1 MAALVA
7 VFGIA
12 AYMVIA
18 GTPAIR
24 EIGIAEFLFGTQWR
38 PTAEDP
44 SFGILYIIL
53 TSVVGTGLSVLL
65 GVPVALMTAV
75 FLAELAPKRLYQLVR
90 PAVELLARVP
100 LENIE
105 YVADLGCGPGNST
118 ALLHQRWPAARIT
131 GIDSSPA
138 MIAEA
143 RSALPDCQFVEAD
156 IRNWQPEQAL
166 DLIFANASLQ
176 WLPDHYE
183 LFPHLVSLLNPQ
195 GVLAVQMPDNWL
207 EPTHV
212 LMREVAWEQNY
223 PDRGREPLAGVHAY
237 YDILS
242 EAGCEVDIWRTTYY
256 HQMPSHQAIIDWVTA
271 TGLRPWLQ
279 DLTESEQQLFLKR
292 YHQMLEEQYPLQEN
306 GQILLAFPR
315 LFIVARRME

>member
-1 MAALVA
+1 MSDWNPSLYLHFAAE
-7 VFGIA
+7 
-12 AYMVIA
+12 
-18 GTPAIR
+18 R
-24 EIGIAEFLFGTQWR
+24 
-38 PTAEDP
+38 
-44 SFGILYIIL
+44 S
-53 TSVVGTGLSVLL
+53 
-65 GVPVALMTAV
+65 
-75 FLAELAPKRLYQLVR
+75 R

-105 YVADLGCGPGNST
+105 YIADLGCGPGNIT

-143 RSALPDCQFVEAD
+143 RSALPDCLFVEAD

-183 LFPHLVSLLNPQ
+183 LFPHLVSLLNSH
-195 GVLAVQMPDNWL
+195 GVLAIQMPDNWL

-279 DLTESEQQLFLKR
+279 D
-292 YHQMLEEQYPLQEN
+292 
-306 GQILLAFPR
+306 
-315 LFIVARRME
+315 

>member
-1 MAALVA
+1 MSDWNPALYMHFAA
-7 VFGIA
+7 
-12 AYMVIA
+12 
-18 GTPAIR
+18 
-24 EIGIAEFLFGTQWR
+24 E
-38 PTAEDP
+38 
-44 SFGILYIIL
+44 
-53 TSVVGTGLSVLL
+53 
-65 GVPVALMTAV
+65 
-75 FLAELAPKRLYQLVR
+75 RLR
-90 PAVELLARVP
+90 PATELLARIP
-100 LENIE
+100 LENVWQI
-105 YVADLGCGPGNST
+105 ADIGCGPGNSS
-118 ALLHQRWPAARIT
+118 ALLYQRWPAARIT

-143 RSALPDCQFVEAD
+143 RIALPQCEFVETD
-156 IRNWQPEQAL
+156 IRDWQPERSPE
-166 DLIFANASLQ
+166 LIFANASLQ

-183 LFPHLVSLLNPQ
+183 LFPRLVSLLASH

-242 EAGCEVDIWRTTYY
+242 EAGCEVDVWRTTYY

-279 DLTESEQQLFLKR
+279 DLTESEQQHFLER

-315 LFIVARRME
+315 LFVVARRTE

>member
-1 MAALVA
+1 
-7 VFGIA
+7 
-12 AYMVIA
+12 
-18 GTPAIR
+18 
-24 EIGIAEFLFGTQWR
+24 
-38 PTAEDP
+38 
-44 SFGILYIIL
+44 
-53 TSVVGTGLSVLL
+53 
-65 GVPVALMTAV
+65 
-75 FLAELAPKRLYQLVR
+75 
-90 PAVELLARVP
+90 
-100 LENIE
+100 
-105 YVADLGCGPGNST
+105 
-118 ALLHQRWPAARIT
+118 
-131 GIDSSPA
+131 
-138 MIAEA
+138 MIAET
-143 RSALPDCQFVEAD
+143 RSALPDCLFVEAD

-183 LFPHLVSLLNPQ
+183 LFPHLVSLLSPL

-256 HQMPSHQAIIDWVTA
+256 HQMPSHRAIIDWVTA

-279 DLTESEQQLFLKR
+279 DLTESEQQHFLTR
-292 YHQMLEEQYPLQEN
+292 YHQMLEEQYPLQGERTDIAGISASVYCCPPYGVIITSAGN
-306 GQILLAFPR
+306 GDREEFSLEFLLHRSSVTGQFQ
-315 LFIVARRME
+315 

>member
-1 MAALVA
+1 MSDWNPSLYLHFAAE
-7 VFGIA
+7 
-12 AYMVIA
+12 
-18 GTPAIR
+18 R
-24 EIGIAEFLFGTQWR
+24 
-38 PTAEDP
+38 
-44 SFGILYIIL
+44 S
-53 TSVVGTGLSVLL
+53 
-65 GVPVALMTAV
+65 
-75 FLAELAPKRLYQLVR
+75 R

-183 LFPHLVSLLNPQ
+183 CQITGWSRPMCSCAKLPGNK
-195 GVLAVQMPDNWL
+195 
-207 EPTHV
+207 TT
-212 LMREVAWEQNY
+212 RI
-223 PDRGREPLAGVHAY
+223 AGV
-237 YDILS
+237 S
-242 EAGCEVDIWRTTYY
+242 RW
-256 HQMPSHQAIIDWVTA
+256 
-271 TGLRPWLQ
+271 
-279 DLTESEQQLFLKR
+279 
-292 YHQMLEEQYPLQEN
+292 
-306 GQILLAFPR
+306 LAFM
-315 LFIVARRME
+315 LTTIF

>member
-1 MAALVA
+1 MSDWNPSLYLHFAAE
-7 VFGIA
+7 
-12 AYMVIA
+12 
-18 GTPAIR
+18 R
-24 EIGIAEFLFGTQWR
+24 SR
-38 PTAEDP
+38 PT
-44 SFGILYIIL
+44 
-53 TSVVGTGLSVLL
+53 
-65 GVPVALMTAV
+65 
-75 FLAELAPKRLYQLVR
+75 
-90 PAVELLARVP
+90 VELLARVP

-105 YVADLGCGPGNST
+105 YIADLGCGPGNST

-143 RSALPDCQFVEAD
+143 RSALPDCLFVEAD

-183 LFPHLVSLLNPQ
+183 LFPHLVSLLSLL

-279 DLTESEQQLFLKR
+279 DLSESEQQHFLTR
-292 YHQMLEEQYPLQEN
+292 YLT
-306 GQILLAFPR
+306 LAESGNVVFTSRSNDREAIINCPQSFR
-315 LFIVARRME
+315 AST

>member
-1 MAALVA
+1 MSDWNPSLYLH
-7 VFGIA
+7 FS
-12 AYMVIA
+12 
-18 GTPAIR
+18 
-24 EIGIAEFLFGTQWR
+24 AER
-38 PTAEDP
+38 
-44 SFGILYIIL
+44 S
-53 TSVVGTGLSVLL
+53 
-65 GVPVALMTAV
+65 
-75 FLAELAPKRLYQLVR
+75 R

-100 LENIE
+100 LENVE
-105 YVADLGCGPGNST
+105 YVAYVADLGCGPGNST
-118 ALLHQRWPAARIT
+118 ALLQQRWPAARIT

-156 IRNWQPEQAL
+156 IRNWQPVQAL

>member
-1 MAALVA
+1 MSDWNPSLYLHFAAE
-7 VFGIA
+7 
-12 AYMVIA
+12 
-18 GTPAIR
+18 R
-24 EIGIAEFLFGTQWR
+24 
-38 PTAEDP
+38 
-44 SFGILYIIL
+44 S
-53 TSVVGTGLSVLL
+53 
-65 GVPVALMTAV
+65 
-75 FLAELAPKRLYQLVR
+75 R

-105 YVADLGCGPGNST
+105 YIADLGCGPGNST
-118 ALLHQRWPAARIT
+118 ALLDQRWPAARIT

-143 RSALPDCQFVEAD
+143 RSALPDCLFVEAD

-183 LFPHLVSLLNPQ
+183 LFPHLVSLLSPL

-223 PDRGREPLAGVHAY
+223 PDRGRERTAAFSYALPSDAGRAISPPGERT
-237 YDILS
+237 DI
-242 EAGCEVDIWRTTYY
+242 AGISASVYCCPPYGV
-256 HQMPSHQAIIDWVTA
+256 IITSAGNGDREEFSLEFLLHRSSVT
-271 TGLRPWLQ
+271 
-279 DLTESEQQLFLKR
+279 
-292 YHQMLEEQYPLQEN
+292 
-306 GQILLAFPR
+306 GQFQ
-315 LFIVARRME
+315 

>member
-1 MAALVA
+1 MSDWNPSLYLHFAAE
-7 VFGIA
+7 
-12 AYMVIA
+12 
-18 GTPAIR
+18 R
-24 EIGIAEFLFGTQWR
+24 
-38 PTAEDP
+38 
-44 SFGILYIIL
+44 S
-53 TSVVGTGLSVLL
+53 
-65 GVPVALMTAV
+65 
-75 FLAELAPKRLYQLVR
+75 R
-90 PAVELLARVP
+90 PAVELL
-100 LENIE
+100 
-105 YVADLGCGPGNST
+105 
-118 ALLHQRWPAARIT
+118 ARIT

-143 RSALPDCQFVEAD
+143 RSALPDCLFVEAD

-183 LFPHLVSLLNPQ
+183 LFPHLVSLLSPL

-279 DLTESEQQLFLKR
+279 DLTESEQQHFLTR
-292 YHQMLEEQYPLQEN
+292 YHQMLEEQYPSRRTDRYCWHFRVC
-306 GQILLAFPR
+306 LLLPAVR
-315 LFIVARRME
+315 SNYHVSW

>member
-1 MAALVA
+1 MSDWNPSLYLHFAAE
-7 VFGIA
+7 
-12 AYMVIA
+12 
-18 GTPAIR
+18 R
-24 EIGIAEFLFGTQWR
+24 
-38 PTAEDP
+38 
-44 SFGILYIIL
+44 S
-53 TSVVGTGLSVLL
+53 
-65 GVPVALMTAV
+65 
-75 FLAELAPKRLYQLVR
+75 R
-90 PAVELLARVP
+90 PAVELLARVS

-105 YVADLGCGPGNST
+105 YIADLGCGPGNST

-143 RSALPDCQFVEAD
+143 RSALPDCLFVEAD

-183 LFPHLVSLLNPQ
+183 LFPHLVSLLSPL

-223 PDRGREPLAGVHAY
+223 PDVTGSDRERTAAFSYALPSDAGRAISPPGERTDIAGISASVY
-237 YDILS
+237 CCPPYGVIITS
-242 EAGCEVDIWRTTYY
+242 AGNGDREEFSLEFLLHR
-256 HQMPSHQAIIDWVTA
+256 SSVT
-271 TGLRPWLQ
+271 
-279 DLTESEQQLFLKR
+279 
-292 YHQMLEEQYPLQEN
+292 
-306 GQILLAFPR
+306 GQFQ
-315 LFIVARRME
+315 

>member
-1 MAALVA
+1 MSDWNPSLYLHFAAE
-7 VFGIA
+7 
-12 AYMVIA
+12 
-18 GTPAIR
+18 R
-24 EIGIAEFLFGTQWR
+24 
-38 PTAEDP
+38 
-44 SFGILYIIL
+44 S
-53 TSVVGTGLSVLL
+53 
-65 GVPVALMTAV
+65 
-75 FLAELAPKRLYQLVR
+75 R

-105 YVADLGCGPGNST
+105 Y
-118 ALLHQRWPAARIT
+118 
-131 GIDSSPA
+131 
-138 MIAEA
+138 IAE
-143 RSALPDCQFVEAD
+143 
-156 IRNWQPEQAL
+156 
-166 DLIFANASLQ
+166 
-176 WLPDHYE
+176 
-183 LFPHLVSLLNPQ
+183 FPHLVSLLSPL

-279 DLTESEQQLFLKR
+279 DLTESEQQHFLTR

-315 LFIVARRME
+315 LFIVARRTE

>member
-1 MAALVA
+1 MTLHRFKKIALLSA
-7 VFGIA
+7 LGIA
-12 AYMVIA
+12 AISMNVQAAERIA
-18 GTPAIR
+18 FIPKLVGV
-24 EIGIAEFLFGTQWR
+24 GFF
-38 PTAEDP
+38 
-44 SFGILYIIL
+44 
-53 TSVVGTGLSVLL
+53 TSGGNGAQQAGKEL
-65 GVPVALMTAV
+65 GVDVTYDGPTEPSVSGQVQLINNFVNQGYNAIIVSAVSPDGLCPAL
-75 FLAELAPKRLYQLVR
+75 KR
-90 PAVELLARVP
+90 
-100 LENIE
+100 
-105 YVADLGCGPGNST
+105 
-118 ALLHQRWPAARIT
+118 ALR
-131 GIDSSPA
+131 
-138 MIAEA
+138 
-143 RSALPDCQFVEAD
+143 DCQFVEAD

-279 DLTESEQQLFLKR
+279 DLTESEQQLFLTR

-315 LFIVARRME
+315 LFIVARRTE

>member
-1 MAALVA
+1 MSDWNPSLYLHFAAE
-7 VFGIA
+7 
-12 AYMVIA
+12 
-18 GTPAIR
+18 R
-24 EIGIAEFLFGTQWR
+24 
-38 PTAEDP
+38 
-44 SFGILYIIL
+44 S
-53 TSVVGTGLSVLL
+53 
-65 GVPVALMTAV
+65 
-75 FLAELAPKRLYQLVR
+75 R

-100 LENIE
+100 LENVE

-118 ALLHQRWPAARIT
+118 ALLQQRWPAARIT

-138 MIAEA
+138 MVAEA
-143 RSALPDCQFVEAD
+143 RSALPDCLFVEAD

-183 LFPHLVSLLNPQ
+183 LFPHLVSLLSPL

-256 HQMPSHQAIIDWVTA
+256 HQMPSHQAIINWVTA

-279 DLTESEQQLFLKR
+279 DVWTGHFVFLLSVFGHRKSRIPFQISCLVCRCVGGGYLVVKVRGKLTRCVGGK
-292 YHQMLEEQYPLQEN
+292 LEVFSSGYISTYNLS
-306 GQILLAFPR
+306 I
-315 LFIVARRME
+315 